1 MELRKI
7 SGTTLEVSN
16 VCVGTMGFGNPITE
30 PEATR
35 IVHWAV
41 DHGINFFDTADIY
54 EGYDRFPGSPGG
66 VAEEVLGRA
75 VRGRREK
82 VVITTK
88 VGNSTGSDGYSGSG
102 LGRKHVLHQI
112 DLSLQRM
119 GTDYVDIYELHRP
132 DPETPLTETIG
143 VLNDLASAGKVRH
156 WGFSNFSADLV
167 REMIAVCNANH
178 WPRPVVSQPPYS
190 WLSREVEAEHLPA
203 CVENGVSVT
212 PFRPLESGLLSGKYR
227 RGLPPPAG
235 SRADDQR
242 DWSVVFDNDLYDRL
256 EAYEREARD
265 TGLSPAAY
273 AVRWVLDRP
282 GVASVVLGVR
292 SVKQMK
298 ELLAA

>member
-1 MELRKI
+1 MERRKI
-7 SGTTLEVSN
+7 SGTTLEVST

-75 VRGRREK
+75 IMGRREK

-112 DLSLQRM
+112 DLSLRRM

-143 VLNDLASAGKVRH
+143 VLNDLAVAGKVRH

-167 REMIAVCNANH
+167 REMIAVCDANH

-190 WLSREVEAEHLPA
+190 WLSREVEAEHLPV

-212 PFRPLESGLLSGKYR
+212 PFRPLEGGLLSGKYR

-242 DWSVVFDNDLYDRL
+242 DWSVVFDDDLFDRL
-256 EAYEREARD
+256 EAYEGEARD
-265 TGLSPAAY
+265 TELSPAAY
-273 AVRWVLDRP
+273 AVKWVLDQP
-282 GVASVVLGVR
+282 GVCSVVVGVR
-292 SVKQMK
+292 SVKQME